1 MIDVE
6 SKFIVSNLQCVLH
19 RESFLVSSFANHVTI
34 KLARFVA
41 PIFLSAVLFSSVKLY
56 YITVATS
63 RLYTIS
69 VAKSRL
75 ISLFILVSLICLLPL
90 DR

>member
-6 SKFIVSNLQCVLH
+6 SKFIVSSLQCVLH

-41 PIFLSAVLFSSVKLY
+41 LIFLSAVLFSSVKLY
-56 YITVATS
+56 YS
-63 RLYTIS
+63 RYFTIVYDFS
-69 VAKSRL
+69 CQVPPYQFVYFSFSHL
-75 ISLFILVSLICLLPL
+75 SLAV
-90 DR
+90 R